1 MKEKI
6 KNLGWG
12 SIIFLILIYFTIETS
27 YSHKFGGTDYLLLLI
42 CSSLFAITLYF
53 IIRSNLKNKFKNI
66 YLSSILSGI
75 SSWIIT
81 VVVVAQ
87 VIRI

>member
-12 SIIFLILIYFTIETS
+12 SIVFLIIVFLTIDTS
-27 YSHKFGGTDYLLLLI
+27 YSHNYKGTNYLWLMI
-42 CSSLFAITLYF
+42 GSSLFSFLVYHT
-53 IIRSNLKNKFKNI
+53 IRDTFKKKYKDI

-75 SSWIIT
+75 IAWVIT
-81 VVVVAQ
+81 VVVVGQ
-87 VIRI
+87 VT